1 MIDLFDRNGFRLGFA
16 DVNKSIVWRGP
27 FRDGA
32 KKDISS
38 AANGDVCI
46 AGGGGFCG

>member
-1 MIDLFDRNGFRLGFA
+1 MIDLLTRGGFRLGF
-16 DVNKSIVWRGP
+16 VVLNKSIVWRGP
-27 FRDGA
+27 FFDGA

-46 AGGGGFCG
+46 ACGSFCG